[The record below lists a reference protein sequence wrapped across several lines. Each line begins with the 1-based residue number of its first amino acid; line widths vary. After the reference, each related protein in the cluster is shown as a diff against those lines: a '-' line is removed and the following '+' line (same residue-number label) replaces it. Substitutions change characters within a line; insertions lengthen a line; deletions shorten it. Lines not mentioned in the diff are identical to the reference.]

1 MDFKTIFDQL
11 GAHYN
16 AERFERITRKI
27 YELEKRICH
36 DDFDASTAYVAE
48 ELRNAGFVDVERI
61 EHPADGV
68 SCVNDSVMPE
78 AWNLDGRAYLKVVSP
93 WQDDERIIADTDEVP
108 YAALTWSGA
117 TPDCGCTGELIEY
130 DPENISSVAGKWVL
144 YNGLPTGRINQPLL
158 KAGALG
164 IVATDFEQGWHNPDS
179 TRWMNGQGTWGWYP
193 LKGEKRLPIFAITA
207 RRALALKNEL
217 KAGHKVVLEG
227 LLKAR
232 ISDGVIYTVT
242 GVIPGESKEEYGLLA
257 HMYEPFLSD
266 DCSGVAA
273 GIEIG
278 RMIKEAGFK
287 LKKSLRVV
295 FSFEHYGFV
304 FYLAKHKHNL
314 RAAMNMDMLA
324 TTMYRDLGIPL
335 EWRMST
341 LGTPFFGDML
351 MLEILKKITPQMR
364 IDCVAGNLSDDTI
377 GGESSYNVPTN
388 WLFVNNDP
396 SPLHHSSAPIF
407 ADVDWVLAEKVS
419 KMVATFAVFLLSAE
433 KSDYMQLKP
442 ALVSWAHE
450 KASDYANDTAYQ
462 RKVRCD
468 FAEGQLASVNAWMPE
483 VFTQDEIREA
493 FADIRLPNDE
503 LPVVTENEKTASRM
517 FVTRI
522 EPGTP
527 WSLNKIPYA
536 ERDYCNGRINKV
548 YYTLLDGSRSL
559 LEAVRMTDAI
569 SNSKTS
575 DASLK
580 CVINFMNYLE
590 RYGYV
595 KIENK

>member
-1 MDFKTIFDQL
+1 MKFNELYTQLAPLFD
-11 GAHYN
+11 AD
-16 AERFERITRKI
+16 RFERITRRI

-36 DDFDASTAYVAE
+36 DDFDQSTAYVVE
-48 ELRNAGFVDVERI
+48 ELRNAGFTNVERI

-78 AWNLDGRAYLKVVSP
+78 AWNLEGRAYLQVTTP
-93 WQDDERIIADTDEVP
+93 WNENERIIADTDEIP

-117 TPDCGCTGELIEY
+117 TPDEGSTGELIEY
-130 DPENISSVAGKWVL
+130 DPAHPEKAAGKWVL
-144 YNGLPTGRINQPLL
+144 YNGLPTGRINQPLV

-179 TRWMNGQGTWGWYP
+179 TRWMNGQGTWGWYY
-193 LKGEKRLPIFAITA
+193 LKGEKRIPIFAITA

-217 KAGHKVVLEG
+217 KAGHKVELKGV
-227 LLKAR
+227 LKAR
-232 ISDGVIYTVT
+232 ISDGKIYTVT
-242 GVIPGESKEEYGLLA
+242 GVIPGESSEEYGMLA

-278 RMIKEAGFK
+278 RMIKESGLK

-295 FSFEHYGFV
+295 FSFEHYGFI
-304 FYLAKHKHNL
+304 FYLARHKHNL
-314 RAAMNMDMLA
+314 KAALNMDMLA

-335 EWRMST
+335 EWRLST
-341 LGTPFFGDML
+341 ISLPFFGDLL
-351 MLEILKKITPQMR
+351 MLDLLKKMAPELR
-364 IDCVAGNLSDDTI
+364 LDCCPGNLSDDTI

-407 ADVDWVLAEKVS
+407 ADVDWDLAAKTS
-419 KMVATFAVFLLSAE
+419 KLIAVFIAFLLEGS
-433 KSDYMQLKP
+433 SDDCRAIKNDLISI
-442 ALVSWAHE
+442 ALE
-450 KASDYANDTAYQ
+450 KASDYSDDTPYQ

-468 FAEGQLASVNAWMPE
+468 FAVGQLASVNDWFPG
-483 VFTQDEIREA
+483 V
-493 FADIRLPNDE
+493 FADGEIAALVEPIRLPEAN
-503 LPVVTENEKTASRM
+503 LSVQTVNEKAAASM

-559 LEAVRMTDAI
+559 LESIRMCDAI
-569 SNSKTS
+569 FRENTS
-575 DASLK
+575 EESLGN
-580 CVINFMNYLE
+580 VIRFMYYLE

-595 KIENK
+595 KISKK

>member
-1 MDFKTIFDQL
+1 MDFKQIFEQL
-11 GAHYN
+11 GASWR
-16 AERFERITRKI
+16 ADVFEQNTRRI
-27 YELEKRICH
+27 YELERRICH
-36 DDFDASTAYVAE
+36 DDFDASTAFIAE
-48 ELRNAGFVDVERI
+48 ELRKAGFSDVERI

-68 SCVNDSVMPE
+68 TYVNDSIMPE

-93 WQDDERIIADTDEVP
+93 WNENERIIADTDEVP

-117 TPDCGCTGELIEY
+117 TPDSGSVGELVEY
-130 DPENISSVAGKWVL
+130 DPEHLEKVAGKWVL
-144 YNGLPTGRINQPLL
+144 FNGLPTGRINQPLA

-179 TRWMNGQGTWGWYP
+179 TRWMNGQGTWGWYYV
-193 LKGEKRLPIFAITA
+193 KGEPRIPIFAITA

-273 GIEIG
+273 SIEIG
-278 RMIKEAGFK
+278 RMIKNSGLK

-295 FSFEHYGFV
+295 FSFEHYGFA
-304 FYLAKHKHNL
+304 FYMAKCKHNM

-324 TTMYRDLGIPL
+324 TTMYRDLGFPL
-335 EWRMST
+335 QWRMST
-341 LGTPFFGDML
+341 ISLPFFGDLL
-351 MLEILKKITPQMR
+351 MPEIIRQCSPGMR
-364 IDCVAGNLSDDTI
+364 LDCVPGNLSDDTI

-388 WLFVNNDP
+388 WLFVENEP

-407 ADVDWVLAEKVS
+407 GDVDWVLAKEVGTL
-419 KMVATFAVFLLSAE
+419 VATFAAFLMSADAG
-433 KSDYMQLKP
+433 DYQALKP
-442 ALVSWAHE
+442 ALCSFAKE
-450 KASDYANDTAYQ
+450 KASDYKDDTPYQ

-468 FAEGQLASVNAWMPE
+468 FAAGQLASTNAWQE
-483 VFTQDEIREA
+483 GVFSDEEIA
-493 FADIRLPNDE
+493 DLLKDIRLENAE
-503 LPVVTENEKTASRM
+503 LAAVTENEKAAAAL
-517 FVTRI
+517 FVERI

-527 WSLNKIPYA
+527 WSLAKIPYA
-536 ERDYCNGRINKV
+536 ERDYCGGRINKV

-559 LEAVRMTDAI
+559 LEAVRMCDAI
-569 SNSKTS
+569 FRVHTS
-575 DASLK
+575 EESLGN
-580 CVINFMNYLE
+580 VIRFMHYLA

-595 KIENK
+595 KIK